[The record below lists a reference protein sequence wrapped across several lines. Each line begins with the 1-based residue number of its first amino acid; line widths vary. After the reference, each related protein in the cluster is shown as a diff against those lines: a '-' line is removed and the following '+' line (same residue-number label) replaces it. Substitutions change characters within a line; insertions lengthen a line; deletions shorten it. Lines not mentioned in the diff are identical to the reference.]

1 MKKMLSVVTALTVTM
16 SSFGAFASF
25 FEPGGITP
33 FESDNNAIGPEG
45 YRVPKND
52 AVVTDVKV
60 QTSWNKEDGYS
71 HHDTAG
77 AALSKEYA
85 DKAETFDAQA
95 ILKME
100 NVAKEWNSYINV
112 ATAYGIS
119 RSNAINAVDI
129 EGEFV
134 ITITWDGTGTD
145 ASLVGIENKELE
157 KKAENSGY
165 QWLDVNGYKASDFFK
180 MKSVDYADT
189 DANGKRTFTLT
200 MEVKD
205 DLDKTALDSFFNQ
218 ANDDNKVFKFEV
230 EKNTVNGKNKPYEI
244 KGEFKGY
251 VTVSIGIA
259 AGLTNSDVSST
270 VYFGDS
276 NTYKMAEKDTHP
288 VPATDVEYVKLYVDP
303 GIIDDGPHHGGG
315 GGGVSRPT
323 PTPTPTPTVEPTETP
338 SATPTV
344 EPQTGGTDNGAKLD
358 YDNHYAYI
366 IGYPTDDGTK
376 IVKPENNITR
386 AEVATIFFR
395 LLTDES
401 RTKFWTTEN
410 DFSDVESA
418 DWYNN
423 AISTAAQ
430 AGIVN
435 GYEDGTFRPNNP
447 ITRAEFAAIASRFA
461 NVPFEGEDM
470 FSDITG
476 HWAADNINEAT
487 TVGWINGYE
496 DGTFRPDRNITRA
509 EAMTLINRV
518 LYRYVEAE
526 DLRDDMIKWDDNTAD
541 KWYYANVQEATNSHT
556 YEREAIGT
564 YEAWTA
570 ITEPRDWEA
579 LEKETSTAASA
590 GKEESAFEGIDE
602 TEDASDVTME
612 EVVDEAA
619 NSADEATGVVTDDT
633 ADTTDET
640 VDEAT
645 DASADEVVDETTDE
659 TTEEVVE

>member
-16 SSFGAFASF
+16 SSFSAFASF
-25 FEPGGITP
+25 YNEDP
-33 FESDNNAIGPEG
+33 FSGNLTGPNGYKVPVEDGVETKVKVESKWDAESTFADHNATALQKVYKNNAEI
-45 YRVPKND
+45 
-52 AVVTDVKV
+52 
-60 QTSWNKEDGYS
+60 
-71 HHDTAG
+71 
-77 AALSKEYA
+77 
-85 DKAETFDAQA
+85 FDAQA
-95 ILKME
+95 TLDMT
-100 NVAKEWNSYINV
+100 NVAEEWKAYLDV
-112 ATAYGIS
+112 ASEFIQSKIPGTTDEAA
-119 RSNAINAVDI
+119 RNMAIEYVNLT
-129 EGEFV
+129 GEYT
-134 ITITWDGTGTD
+134 ITIVWKGSGSG
-145 ASLVGIENKELE
+145 AALKGIENTELAKETVKTGYTWE
-157 KKAENSGY
+157 TVGGYSAE
-165 QWLDVNGYKASDFFK
+165 DFF
-180 MKSVDYADT
+180 VEADT
-189 DANGKRTFTLT
+189 DPVAYSEDASAETKTFVLK
-200 MEVKD
+200 MKVKD
-205 DLDKTALDSFFNQ
+205 NIDKTKLNVFFGD
-218 ANDDNKVFKFEV
+218 ANPDKKFVLSIPDNKVDQLG
-230 EKNTVNGKNKPYEI
+230 TYEI
-244 KGEFKGY
+244 TGTFSGY
-251 VTVSIGIA
+251 VDISVNVPGA
-259 AGLTNSDVSST
+259 TNNAVSSK
-270 VYFGDS
+270 VVFGTGADKYVPDFS
-276 NTYKMAEKDTHP
+276 PKAE
-288 VPATDVEYVKLYVDP
+288 DVEYVSLYEDSK
-303 GIIDDGPHHGGG
+303 DDGHHSSG
-315 GGGVSRPT
+315 GGGVTRPT

-376 IVKPENNITR
+376 IVRPENNITR

-410 DFSDVESA
+410 SFTDVESA

-423 AISTAAQ
+423 AVSTATQ

-461 NVPFEGEDM
+461 NVPFDGEDM

-476 HWAADNINEAT
+476 HWAAANINEAA

-518 LYRYVEAE
+518 LYRYVEAD
-526 DLRDDMIKWDDNTAD
+526 DLRDDMIKWTDNTED

-612 EVVDEAA
+612 DVVDEATNA
-619 NSADEATGVVTDDT
+619 ADEETDAVIDE
-633 ADTTDET
+633 TTNTSDET
-640 VDEAT
+640 VDETT
-645 DASADEVVDETTDE
+645 DAADEVVEDTADE